1 MLTASVETMLVTSI
15 GTTLETGA
23 VPIQYIL
30 EIHEPLH
37 CFQWQ
42 VLCLVLV
49 LNAKKWSYCISSLPI
64 NVNFNVEYVF

>member
-15 GTTLETGA
+15 GTTLGTGA

-30 EIHEPLH
+30 EIHEPPH

-49 LNAKKWSYCISSLPI
+49 LNAKKMKLLYIFI
-64 NVNFNVEYVF
+64 TY